1 MLKSSLKK
9 NWLNRVNDI
18 NALIMNKPDQVVYIN
33 EDKCRN
39 SYSCVRVCPVNALEV
54 RSERKHPIIIADRCI
69 GCGLC
74 FLSCSPK
81 AIEYSSSLGKVKDLL
96 QSGRK
101 TAAMVDPSIA
111 SEFDDITD
119 YRKFVGMIRKLG
131 FDYVHEVSFGVD
143 LVAYSYKKLF
153 EESSGKYYIT
163 SNCPSIVE
171 MIEKYHPTLVPNL
184 SPIVSPMVA
193 TALVTRDLYGDEV
206 ANVFIGPCIDIKSE
220 AKLYNDKKLVEAVLT
235 FIEIRQLFEEH
246 GIQEKG
252 VKMAEFDPPFGN
264 WGALYPYPA
273 GILQAAGIKRDIV
286 SSHVITASGA
296 EDVKEA
302 IKDFDHH
309 IDTIRHHFNLFFCPG
324 CMLGPG
330 MNKHDERFRRRS
342 LVKQYAERRVEVL
355 DKKQWE
361 KDMKRWSELDLSRTF
376 AVNDQRIPEPSE
388 EAVNEV
394 MKIIGKEHRAD
405 ELNCNACGYGS
416 CREFASTVAK
426 GLAVPEMCHTYNL
439 RNKQEYI
446 ETLRQTN
453 KKLSETKKALKESE
467 EQAMREKDT
476 AQDASETM
484 NSMLNKLPN
493 GVVIVDNDLKIL
505 HSNESFLNIIGE
517 DARTIAEIIPGLRG
531 ADLKTLLPFNVYN
544 IFSFVL
550 RENESVISRD
560 VQLEDRMFN
569 ISIFPIRQ
577 NRIAGAVI
585 RDLFSPEVQ
594 REEVIT
600 RVSDVI
606 DKNLEMVQ
614 KIGFLLGEGASDTEK
629 MLNSIVE
636 SFRQKKIEPGK

>member
-1 MLKSSLKK
+1 MK
-9 NWLNRVNDI
+9 I
-18 NALIMNKPDQVVYIN
+18 PDQVIYIN
-33 EDKCRN
+33 EEKCRN
-39 SYSCVRVCPVNALEV
+39 SYSCVRVCPVNAIEV
-54 RSERKHPIIIADRCI
+54 KPERAHPVIIADRCI

-74 FLSCSPK
+74 FMACSPR
-81 AIEYSSSLGKVKDLL
+81 AIEFRDSRSQVKQLL
-96 QSGRK
+96 KSGRR
-101 TAAMVDPSIA
+101 TAALIAPSIA

-119 YRKFVGMIRKLG
+119 YRKFVGMIRSLG
-131 FDYVHEVSFGVD
+131 FSYVHEVSFGVD
-143 LVAYSYKKLF
+143 LVAYEYRKLF

-171 MIEKYHPTLVPNL
+171 MIEKYHPNLVPNL
-184 SPIVSPMVA
+184 APLVSPMVA
-193 TALVTRDLYGDEV
+193 TAMVTRDLYGEDV
-206 ANVFIGPCIDIKSE
+206 ANVFIGPCIDIKAE
-220 AKLYNDKKLVEAVLT
+220 ATRYNDRNLVEAVLT
-235 FIEIRQLFEEH
+235 FIEIRQLFDEFE
-246 GIQEKG
+246 IQEKT
-252 VKMAEFDPPFGN
+252 VKMAEFDPPYGN

-273 GILQAAGIKRDIV
+273 GILQAAGIKRDLV
-286 SSHVITASGA
+286 SSQVITASGS

-302 IKDFDHH
+302 ISDFDHH

-330 MNKHDERFRRRS
+330 MIRHDERFRRRS
-342 LVKQYAERRVEVL
+342 LVKQYAEKRVEAL

-361 KDMKRWSELDLSRTF
+361 KDMDRWSKLDLSNQFR
-376 AVNDQRIPEPSE
+376 VNDQRIPDPAP
-388 EAVNEV
+388 EAITEV
-394 MKIIGKEHRAD
+394 MKIIGKDSRAE

-416 CREFASTVAK
+416 CREFAATVAK

-453 KKLSETKKALKESE
+453 RKLSETKKALKESE
-467 EQAMREKDT
+467 EQAMREKDA
-476 AQDASETM
+476 AQDASDTM

-493 GVVIVDNDLKIL
+493 GVVIVDNELKIL
-505 HSNESFLNIIGE
+505 QSNERFLEIIGE
-517 DARTIAEIIPGLRG
+517 DAKAIAEIIPGLRG

-560 VQLEDRMFN
+560 MQLEDRMFN

-594 REEVIT
+594 REEVIN

-636 SFRQKKIEPGK
+636 SFRQKKNATGK

>member
-1 MLKSSLKK
+1 MK
-9 NWLNRVNDI
+9 I
-18 NALIMNKPDQVVYIN
+18 PDQVIYID

-39 SYSCVRVCPVNALEV
+39 SYSCVRACPVNAIEV
-54 RSERKHPIIIADRCI
+54 RPEKRHPVIIADRCI

-74 FLSCSPK
+74 YLACTPK
-81 AIEYSSSLGKVKDLL
+81 AIEFMDSKGQVRELLG
-96 QSGRK
+96 SGRK
-101 TAAMVDPSIA
+101 TSALIDPSIA

-119 YRKFVGMIRKLG
+119 YRKFVGMVRKLG
-131 FDYVHEVSFGVD
+131 FTYVHEVSFGVD
-143 LVAYSYKKLF
+143 LVAYAYKKLF
-153 EESSGKYYIT
+153 EESGGKYYIT
-163 SNCPSIVE
+163 SNCPAIVE
-171 MIEKYHPTLVPNL
+171 MIEKYHPNLVPNL
-184 SPIVSPMVA
+184 APLVSPMA
-193 TALVTRDLYGDEV
+193 ASAMVTRDLHGEDV
-206 ANVFIGPCIDIKSE
+206 ANVFIGPCIDIKAE
-220 AKLYNDKKLVEAVLT
+220 AELYKEKNLVEAVLT
-235 FIEIRQLFEEH
+235 FIEIRQMFVENE
-246 GIQEKG
+246 IQEKT

-273 GILQAAGIKRDIV
+273 GILQAAGIKRDLV

-302 IKDFDHH
+302 ISDFDHH
-309 IDTIRHHFNLFFCPG
+309 IDNIRHHFNLFFCPG

-330 MNKHDERFRRRS
+330 MIRHDERFRRRS
-342 LVKQYAERRVEVL
+342 LVKQYAEKRVETL
-355 DKKQWE
+355 DKKQWQ
-361 KDMKRWSELDLSRTF
+361 KNLDRWSSLDLTRTF
-376 AVNDQRIPEPSE
+376 MANDQRIPEPSP
-388 EAVNEV
+388 EAINEV
-394 MKIIGKEHRAD
+394 MKIIGKEKSS
-405 ELNCNACGYGS
+405 EEINCNACGYGS
-416 CREFASTVAK
+416 CRDFASTVAK

-493 GVVIVDNDLKIL
+493 GVVIVDNELKIL
-505 HSNESFLNIIGE
+505 HSNERFLEILGE
-517 DARTIAEIIPGLRG
+517 DAKAIAEIIPGLRG

-569 ISIFPIRQ
+569 VSIFPIRQ

-606 DKNLEMVQ
+606 DKNLDMVQ

-636 SFRQKKIEPGK
+636 SFRQKKNEPGK

>member
-1 MLKSSLKK
+1 MT
-9 NWLNRVNDI
+9 
-18 NALIMNKPDQVVYIN
+18 MNIPDQVIYIN

-39 SYSCVRVCPVNALEV
+39 SYSCVRACPVNAIEV
-54 RSERKHPIIIADRCI
+54 RPERRHPVIIADRCI

-81 AIEYSSSLGKVKDLL
+81 AIDYRNSITAVKGLLG
-96 QSGRK
+96 SGRK
-101 TAAMVDPSIA
+101 TAALIAPSIA

-131 FDYVHEVSFGVD
+131 FTYVHEVSFGVD
-143 LVAYSYKKLF
+143 LVAYAYKRLF

-171 MIEKYHPTLVPNL
+171 MIEKYHPNLVSNL
-184 SPIVSPMVA
+184 APLVSPMVA
-193 TALVTRDLYGDEV
+193 SAMVTRDLYGAEV
-206 ANVFIGPCIDIKSE
+206 ANVFIGPCIDIKAE
-220 AKLYNDKKLVEAVLT
+220 ATLYSDKSLVEAVLT
-235 FIEIRQLFEEH
+235 FIEIRQLFEENN
-246 GIQEKG
+246 IREKA

-273 GILQAAGIKRDIV
+273 GILQAAGIKRDLV

-296 EDVKEA
+296 EDVREA
-302 IKDFDHH
+302 INDFDHH

-330 MNKHDERFRRRS
+330 MIRHDERFRRRS
-342 LVKQYAERRVEVL
+342 LVKQYAEKRVEAL
-355 DKKQWE
+355 DKIQWQ
-361 KDMKRWSELDLSRTF
+361 KDMERWSSLDLTRTF
-376 AVNDQRIPEPSE
+376 RANDQRIPEPSA

-394 MKIIGKEHRAD
+394 MKIIGKERST
-405 ELNCNACGYGS
+405 EEINCNACGYGS
-416 CREFASTVAK
+416 CRDFASTVAK

-467 EQAMREKDT
+467 EQAMREKDA
-476 AQDASETM
+476 AQDASDTM

-493 GVVIVDNDLKIL
+493 GVVIVDNELKIL
-505 HSNESFLNIIGE
+505 HSNESFLDIIGE
-517 DARTIAEIIPGLRG
+517 DAKAIAEIIPGLKG

-569 ISIFPIRQ
+569 VSIFPIRQ

-600 RVSDVI
+600 RVTDVI

-636 SFRQKKIEPGK
+636 SYRQKKNEPGK

>member
-1 MLKSSLKK
+1 
-9 NWLNRVNDI
+9 
-18 NALIMNKPDQVVYIN
+18 
-33 EDKCRN
+33 
-39 SYSCVRVCPVNALEV
+39 
-54 RSERKHPIIIADRCI
+54 
-69 GCGLC
+69 
-74 FLSCSPK
+74 
-81 AIEYSSSLGKVKDLL
+81 VKQIL
-96 QSGRK
+96 QSGRR
-101 TAAMVDPSIA
+101 TAALIAPSIA

-119 YRKFVGMIRKLG
+119 YRKFVGMIRSLG
-131 FDYVHEVSFGVD
+131 FTYVHEVSFGVD
-143 LVAYSYKKLF
+143 LVAYAYKKLF

-171 MIEKYHPTLVPNL
+171 MIEKYHPHLVPNL
-184 SPIVSPMVA
+184 APLVSPMVA
-193 TALVTRDLYGDEV
+193 TAMVTRDLYGDDV
-206 ANVFIGPCIDIKSE
+206 ANVFIGPCIDIKAE
-220 AKLYNDKKLVEAVLT
+220 ATLYQEKNLVEAVLT
-235 FIEIRQLFEEH
+235 FIEIRQLFEEYE
-246 GIQEKG
+246 IQEKT

-273 GILQAAGIKRDIV
+273 GILQAAGIKRDLV
-286 SSHVITASGA
+286 SSQVITASGS

-302 IKDFDHH
+302 INDFDHH

-330 MNKHDERFRRRS
+330 MIRHDERFRRRS
-342 LVKQYAERRVEVL
+342 LVKQYAEKRVETL
-355 DKKQWE
+355 DKEQWK
-361 KDMKRWSELDLSRTF
+361 KDMDRWSGLDLTRSFR
-376 AVNDQRIPEPSE
+376 ANDQRIPEPPQ
-388 EAVNEV
+388 EAVMEV
-394 MKIIGKEHRAD
+394 MKIIGKDNRSE

-416 CREFASTVAK
+416 CREFAATVAK

-467 EQAMREKDT
+467 EQAMREKDA
-476 AQDASETM
+476 AQDASDTM

-493 GVVIVDNDLKIL
+493 GVVIVDNELKIL
-505 HSNESFLNIIGE
+505 QSNARFLEIIGE
-517 DARTIAEIIPGLRG
+517 DAKAIAEIIPGLRG

-594 REEVIT
+594 REEVIN

-614 KIGFLLGEGASDTEK
+614 KIGFLLGEGASETEK

-636 SFRQKKIEPGK
+636 SFRQKKNAPGK

>member
-1 MLKSSLKK
+1 MK
-9 NWLNRVNDI
+9 I
-18 NALIMNKPDQVVYIN
+18 PDQVIYIN
-33 EDKCRN
+33 EEKCRN
-39 SYSCVRVCPVNALEV
+39 SYSCVRVCPVNAIEV
-54 RSERKHPIIIADRCI
+54 RPERAHPVIIADRCI

-74 FLSCSPK
+74 FLACSPR
-81 AIEYSSSLGKVKDLL
+81 AIEFSDSRSRVRQIL
-96 QSGRK
+96 QSGRP
-101 TAAMVDPSIA
+101 TAALIAPSIA

-119 YRKFVGMIRKLG
+119 YRKFVGMIRSLG
-131 FDYVHEVSFGVD
+131 FTYVHEVSFGVD
-143 LVAYSYKKLF
+143 LVAYAYRKLF

-171 MIEKYHPTLVPNL
+171 MIEKYHPHLVPNL
-184 SPIVSPMVA
+184 APLVSPMVS
-193 TALVTRDLYGDEV
+193 TAMVTRDLYGQDV
-206 ANVFIGPCIDIKSE
+206 ANVFIGPCIDIKAEANLYSE
-220 AKLYNDKKLVEAVLT
+220 KNLVEAVLT
-235 FIEIRQLFEEH
+235 FIEIRQMFEEDE
-246 GIQEKG
+246 IQEKT

-273 GILQAAGIKRDIV
+273 GILQAAGIKRDLV
-286 SSHVITASGA
+286 SSQVITASGS

-302 IKDFDHH
+302 INDFDHH

-330 MNKHDERFRRRS
+330 MIRHDERFRRRS
-342 LVKQYAERRVEVL
+342 LVKQYAEKRVESL
-355 DKKQWE
+355 DKEQWK
-361 KDMKRWSELDLSRTF
+361 KDMERWSKLDLTRRFT
-376 AVNDQRIPEPSE
+376 ANDQRIPEPSP
-388 EAVNEV
+388 EAVIEV
-394 MKIIGKEHRAD
+394 MKIIGKDNRSE

-416 CREFASTVAK
+416 CREFAATVAK

-467 EQAMREKDT
+467 EQAMREKDA
-476 AQDASETM
+476 AQDASDTM

-493 GVVIVDNDLKIL
+493 GVVIVDNELKIL
-505 HSNESFLNIIGE
+505 QSNARFLEIIGE
-517 DARTIAEIIPGLRG
+517 DAKAIAEIIPGLRG

-614 KIGFLLGEGASDTEK
+614 KIGFLLGEGASETEK

-636 SFRQKKIEPGK
+636 SFRQKKNAAGK

>member
-1 MLKSSLKK
+1 MIR
-9 NWLNRVNDI
+9 NWLSLAADNKK
-18 NALIMNKPDQVVYIN
+18 LYMNIPDQVIYIN

-39 SYSCVRVCPVNALEV
+39 SYSCVRSCPVNAIEV
-54 RSERKHPIIIADRCI
+54 KPERAHPVIVSDRCI

-74 FLSCSPK
+74 FLSCSPA
-81 AIEYSSSLGKVKDLL
+81 AIEYSESVSAVRKLL
-96 QSGRK
+96 ASGRR
-101 TAAMVDPSIA
+101 TAALVAPSIA

-119 YRKFVGMIRKLG
+119 YRKFVGMIRRLG

-143 LVAYSYKKLF
+143 LVAYAYKKLF

-163 SNCPSIVE
+163 ANCPAIVE
-171 MIEKYHPTLVPNL
+171 IIEKYYPHLVSNL
-184 SPIVSPMVA
+184 APLVSPMVA
-193 TALVTRDLYGDEV
+193 SAMITRDIHGEEV
-206 ANVFIGPCIDIKSE
+206 ANVYIGPCIDTKAE
-220 AKLYNDKKLVEAVLT
+220 TKLYDGGKLIEGVLT
-235 FIEIRQLFEEH
+235 FLELRQMFSEN

-252 VKMAEFDPPFGN
+252 VKMSEFDPPGGN

-273 GILQAAGIKRDIV
+273 GILQAAGIKRDLV

-296 EDVKEA
+296 EDAREA

-309 IDTIRHHFNLFFCPG
+309 IDTIRHHFNLFFCNG

-330 MNKHDERFRRRS
+330 MERHDERFRRRS
-342 LVKQYAERRVEVL
+342 LVRQYAEKRVEAL
-355 DKKQWE
+355 DKKEWKSNME
-361 KDMKRWSELDLSRTF
+361 RWSSLDLTRTF
-376 AVNDQRIPEPSE
+376 TVNDQRIPEPTE
-388 EAVNEV
+388 EAVSEV
-394 MKIIGKEHRAD
+394 LKIIGKAD
-405 ELNCNACGYGS
+405 HSEELNCNACGYGT
-416 CREFASTVAK
+416 CREFAITVAK

-446 ETLRQTN
+446 ESLRLTN
-453 KKLSETKKALKESE
+453 KKLSETKQALKESE
-467 EQAMREKDT
+467 EQSRREKD
-476 AQDASETM
+476 AAEDAWEMM

-493 GVVIVDNDLKIL
+493 GVVIVDNGLKIL
-505 HSNESFLNIIGE
+505 HSNDSFLEIIGE
-517 DARTIAEIIPGLRG
+517 DAKAIADIIPGLHG

-544 IFSFVL
+544 MFSFVL

-636 SFRQKKIEPGK
+636 SFRQKKNEPGK

>member
-1 MLKSSLKK
+1 MK
-9 NWLNRVNDI
+9 I
-18 NALIMNKPDQVVYIN
+18 PDQVIYIN

-39 SYSCVRVCPVNALEV
+39 SYSCVRVCPVNAIEV
-54 RSERKHPIIIADRCI
+54 KPERAHPVIIADRCI

-74 FLSCSPK
+74 FLACSPR
-81 AIEYSSSLGKVKDLL
+81 AIEFRDSRTQVKQIL
-96 QSGRK
+96 QSGRP
-101 TAAMVDPSIA
+101 TAALIAPSIA

-119 YRKFVGMIRKLG
+119 YRKFVGMIRSLG
-131 FDYVHEVSFGVD
+131 FTYVHEVSFGVD
-143 LVAYSYKKLF
+143 LVAYAYRKLF

-171 MIEKYHPTLVPNL
+171 MIEKYHPNLVPNL
-184 SPIVSPMVA
+184 APLVSPMVA
-193 TALVTRDLYGDEV
+193 TALVTRGLYGDEV
-206 ANVFIGPCIDIKSE
+206 VNVFIGPCIDIKAE
-220 AKLYNDKKLVEAVLT
+220 AERYGDRSLVEAVLT
-235 FIEIRQLFEEH
+235 FIEIRQLFEEYE
-246 GIQEKG
+246 IQEKT
-252 VKMAEFDPPFGN
+252 VKMSEFDPPFGN

-273 GILQAAGIKRDIV
+273 GILQAAGIKRDLV
-286 SSHVITASGA
+286 SSQVITASGA

-302 IKDFDHH
+302 INDFDHH
-309 IDTIRHHFNLFFCPG
+309 IDTIRHHFNLFFCQG

-330 MNKHDERFRRRS
+330 MIRHDERFRRRS
-342 LVKQYAERRVEVL
+342 LVKQYAEKRVEAL

-361 KDMKRWSELDLSRTF
+361 KDMERWSELDLSHQF
-376 AVNDQRIPEPSE
+376 SVNDQRIPDPSP
-388 EAVNEV
+388 EAIIEV
-394 MKIIGKEHRAD
+394 MKIIGKDNRSE

-416 CREFASTVAK
+416 CREFAATVAK

-453 KKLSETKKALKESE
+453 KKLSETKKALKDSE
-467 EQAMREKDT
+467 EQAMREKDA
-476 AQDASETM
+476 AQDASDTM

-493 GVVIVDNDLKIL
+493 GVVIVDNELKIL
-505 HSNESFLNIIGE
+505 QSNERFLEIIGE
-517 DARTIAEIIPGLRG
+517 DAEDIAEIIPGLRG
-531 ADLKTLLPFNVYN
+531 ADLKTLLPFSVYN

-594 REEVIT
+594 REEVIN

-636 SFRQKKIEPGK
+636 SFRQKKNATGK

>member
-1 MLKSSLKK
+1 
-9 NWLNRVNDI
+9 
-18 NALIMNKPDQVVYIN
+18 MNIPDQVIYIN

-39 SYSCVRVCPVNALEV
+39 SYSCVRACPVNAIEV
-54 RSERKHPIIIADRCI
+54 RPERRHPVIIADRCI

-74 FLSCSPK
+74 YLSCSPK
-81 AIEYSSSLGKVKDLL
+81 AIEFMDSRRQVKELL
-96 QSGRK
+96 ASGRL
-101 TAAMVDPSIA
+101 TAALIAPSIA

-131 FDYVHEVSFGVD
+131 FTYVHEVSFGVD
-143 LVAYSYKKLF
+143 LVAYAYKNLF

-163 SNCPSIVE
+163 ANCPAIVE
-171 MIEKYHPTLVPNL
+171 MIEKYHPHLVPNL
-184 SPIVSPMVA
+184 APLVSPMVA
-193 TALVTRDLYGDEV
+193 SAMVTRDLYGEDV
-206 ANVFIGPCIDIKSE
+206 ANVFIGPCIDIKEE
-220 AKLYNDKKLVEAVLT
+220 AELYKGKNLVEAVLT
-235 FIEIRQLFEEH
+235 FIEIRQMFVENE
-246 GIQEKG
+246 IQEKT

-273 GILQAAGIKRDIV
+273 GILQAAGIKRDLV

-302 IKDFDHH
+302 INDFDHH

-330 MNKHDERFRRRS
+330 MIRHDERFRRRS
-342 LVKQYAERRVEVL
+342 LVKQYAEKRVEAL
-355 DKKQWE
+355 DKKQWQ
-361 KDMKRWSELDLSRTF
+361 KNLDRWSSLDLTRTF
-376 AVNDQRIPEPSE
+376 TPNDQRIPEPSA

-394 MKIIGKEHRAD
+394 MKIIGKERSS
-405 ELNCNACGYGS
+405 EEINCNACGYGS
-416 CREFASTVAK
+416 CRDFATTVAK

-493 GVVIVDNDLKIL
+493 GVVIVDNELKIL
-505 HSNESFLNIIGE
+505 HSNERFLEIIGE
-517 DARTIAEIIPGLRG
+517 DAKAIAEIIPGLRG

-569 ISIFPIRQ
+569 VSIFPIRQ

-606 DKNLEMVQ
+606 DKNLDMVQ
-614 KIGFLLGEGASDTEK
+614 KIGFLLGEGASETEK
-629 MLNSIVE
+629 MLNSILE
-636 SFRQKKIEPGK
+636 SFRQKKNEPGK

>member
-1 MLKSSLKK
+1 MK
-9 NWLNRVNDI
+9 I
-18 NALIMNKPDQVVYIN
+18 PDQVIYIN

-39 SYSCVRVCPVNALEV
+39 SYSCVRVCPVNAIEV
-54 RSERKHPIIIADRCI
+54 KPERAHPVIIADRCI

-74 FLSCSPK
+74 FLACSPR
-81 AIEYSSSLGKVKDLL
+81 AIEFRDSRTQVKQIL
-96 QSGRK
+96 QSGRP
-101 TAAMVDPSIA
+101 TAALIAPSIA

-119 YRKFVGMIRKLG
+119 YRKFVGMIRSLG
-131 FDYVHEVSFGVD
+131 FTYVHEVSFGVD
-143 LVAYSYKKLF
+143 LVAYAYRKLF

-171 MIEKYHPTLVPNL
+171 MIEKYHPNLVPNL
-184 SPIVSPMVA
+184 APLVSPMVA
-193 TALVTRDLYGDEV
+193 TALVTRGLYGDEV
-206 ANVFIGPCIDIKSE
+206 VNVFIGPCIDIKAE
-220 AKLYNDKKLVEAVLT
+220 AERYGDRSLVEAVLT
-235 FIEIRQLFEEH
+235 FIEIRQLFEEYE
-246 GIQEKG
+246 IQEKT
-252 VKMAEFDPPFGN
+252 VKMSEFDPPFGN

-273 GILQAAGIKRDIV
+273 GILQAAGIKRDLV
-286 SSHVITASGA
+286 SSQVITASGA

-302 IKDFDHH
+302 INDFDHH
-309 IDTIRHHFNLFFCPG
+309 IDTIRHHFNLFFCQG

-330 MNKHDERFRRRS
+330 MIRHDERFRRRS
-342 LVKQYAERRVEVL
+342 LVKQYAEKRVEAL

-361 KDMKRWSELDLSRTF
+361 KDMERWSELALSHQF
-376 AVNDQRIPEPSE
+376 SVNDQRIPDPSP
-388 EAVNEV
+388 EAIIEV
-394 MKIIGKEHRAD
+394 MKIIGKDNRSE

-416 CREFASTVAK
+416 CREFAATVAK

-453 KKLSETKKALKESE
+453 KKLSETKKALKDSE
-467 EQAMREKDT
+467 EQAMREKDA
-476 AQDASETM
+476 AQDASDTM

-493 GVVIVDNDLKIL
+493 GVVIVDNELKIL
-505 HSNESFLNIIGE
+505 QSNERFLEIIGE
-517 DARTIAEIIPGLRG
+517 DAKAIAEIIPGLRG

-594 REEVIT
+594 REEVIN

-636 SFRQKKIEPGK
+636 SFRQKKNATGK

>member
-1 MLKSSLKK
+1 
-9 NWLNRVNDI
+9 
-18 NALIMNKPDQVVYIN
+18 MNEKDQVIYIN
-33 EDKCRN
+33 EEKCRN
-39 SYSCVRVCPVNALEV
+39 SYSCVRVCPVNAIEV
-54 RSERKHPIIIADRCI
+54 KPERLHPLVIADRCI

-74 FLSCSPK
+74 FLSCSPR
-81 AIEYSSSLGKVKDLL
+81 AIGFRNSIGNVTDILKSP
-96 QSGRK
+96 RK
-101 TAAMVDPSIA
+101 SAALIAPSIA

-119 YRKFVGMIRKLG
+119 YRKLVGMIRKLG
-131 FDYVHEVSFGVD
+131 FTYVHEVSFGVD
-143 LVAYSYKKLF
+143 LVAHAYKQLF
-153 EESSGKYYIT
+153 EEAHGKYYIT
-163 SNCPSIVE
+163 ANCPTIVE
-171 MIEKYHPTLVPNL
+171 MIEKYHPGLVPNL
-184 SPIVSPMVA
+184 APIISPMVA
-193 TALVTRDLYGDEV
+193 TARLTRDLYGDDV
-206 ANVFIGPCIDIKSE
+206 ANVFIGPCIDSKEE
-220 AKLYNDKKLVEAVLT
+220 AALYQGNRLIEGVLT
-235 FIEIRQLFEEH
+235 FIELRQLFDEA

-252 VKMAEFDPPFGN
+252 VKMSEFDPPLGN

-273 GILQAAGIKRDIV
+273 GILQAAGIKRDLV

-296 EDVKEA
+296 EDVREA

-309 IDTIRHHFNLFFCPG
+309 IDTIRHHFNLFFCQG
-324 CMLGPG
+324 CLLGPG
-330 MNKHDERFRRRS
+330 MLRHDERFRRRS
-342 LVKQYAERRVEVL
+342 LVKQYAERRVAAL
-355 DKKQWE
+355 DKEQW
-361 KDMKRWSELDLSRTF
+361 KRDMERWSALDLSRTF
-376 AVNDQRIPEPSE
+376 TVNDQRIPEPPE
-388 EAVNEV
+388 DAINEV
-394 MKIIGKEHRAD
+394 LKIIGKDRKSE

-416 CREFASTVAK
+416 CRAFASTVAK

-453 KKLSETKKALKESE
+453 RKLSETKKALKESE

-476 AQDASETM
+476 AQNASETM

-517 DARTIAEIIPGLRG
+517 DASAIADIIPGLRG

-550 RENESVISRD
+550 KENESVISRD

-577 NRIAGAVI
+577 NKIAGAVI

-594 REEVIT
+594 REEVIV

-614 KIGFLLGEGASDTEK
+614 KIGFLLGEGAAETEQ

-636 SFRQKKIEPGK
+636 SFRQKKEPQKGRNEK